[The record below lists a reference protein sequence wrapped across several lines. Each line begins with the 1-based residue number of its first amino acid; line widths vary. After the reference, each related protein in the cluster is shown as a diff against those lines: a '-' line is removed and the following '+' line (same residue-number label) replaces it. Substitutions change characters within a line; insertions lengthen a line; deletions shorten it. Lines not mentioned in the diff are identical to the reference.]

1 MKKILVILLMSLLL
15 ISCKALTSEEVTFE
29 EYEGEAL
36 NFAVVGEIPLVREEN
51 VTFTKITLEGLLT
64 SDISTYDGIFIT
76 KENQEKA
83 SDEQYKDLFISGQ
96 CFILIDP
103 EKHFMEFTEM
113 ELGYIRAKDAST
125 YGYMTVFQRIS
136 EKEMR
141 FNELDLYN
149 DEISDGHIEA
159 CYSVLFDL
167 ISDRRNES

>member
-1 MKKILVILLMSLLL
+1 MKKILVILMMSLLL
-15 ISCKALTSEEVTFE
+15 ISCKALPSEEESFE
-29 EYEGEAL
+29 EYEGETL
-36 NFAVVGEIPLVREEN
+36 NFVVVGEIPLVREEN
-51 VTFTKITLEGLLT
+51 VTFTKITLEELLT
-64 SDISTYDGIFIT
+64 SDISSYDGVFIT

-103 EKHFMEFTEM
+103 EKHFMKFTEM
-113 ELGYIRAKDAST
+113 ELGYVRAKDAST
-125 YGYMTVFQRIS
+125 YGYMTVFQRIN

-149 DEISDGHIEA
+149 DEVSDGHIEA